1 MGRKERLNVQLVVFI
16 RRHCQ
21 VFHQFGLAFA
31 WQKSYFDFVNV
42 MLCINVSENEREERR
57 WGYKE
62 RKKKNED

>member
-1 MGRKERLNVQLVVFI
+1 M
-16 RRHCQ
+16 
-21 VFHQFGLAFA
+21 FHQFGLAFA